1 MGKIRILYILLLAII
16 VSGCSQNYLF
26 TPDDDD
32 SNAISFGTDAVW
44 TRGSDIGGIDDVD
57 ELYVYSYYIN
67 GKSWANADIEDLQ
80 PYFTDDVNTPFL
92 LTVADDGSCIYDGG
106 ARYWPAIDGVQ
117 LSFYTYYPI
126 NQQQLTHTI
135 NSTTGK
141 PEFSYAQSE
150 FAGDNNDIVFAA
162 QFDQTA
168 ESNNGVVNF
177 DLEHIL
183 TKLSLY
189 ANITGVC
196 VEDSA
201 YTNIEYDINGI
212 TIYNLRGDA
221 DLIINADGSTS
232 WVLDDTKS
240 SINVTATQ
248 GVTLWGFED
257 ENASLTTTSKSVMME
272 GKAIYVLPQYLA
284 DARTDGD
291 APTIVVRIRKTFDST
306 VNGVTTTT
314 ELTYESEEIEIP
326 AASGDTASS
335 WKQGT
340 HYVLSFE
347 FDISTLD
354 EYDTPL
360 TLRSEIYGWTETVV
374 DVDVD
379 PNIYI
384 YANTNT
390 FEVAKDETFAD
401 MIIYTNYKYELRFH
415 KRKYELDGT
424 SYTEAAG
431 FTYYNITDLTTWSD
445 SGTALEPVLLW
456 NGDQTSFGNKTYE
469 YSSLAKYRYTYDS
482 DGDLYVESD
491 DSGAQV
497 KVSYD
502 SDGCVDPTMFTDS
515 EGWIYFAIEPIPD
528 NPNTDF
534 YYKIM
539 RTTRDKAG
547 LYTNSAIE
555 NTAYGVNK
563 GEDDAVYIMRL
574 NIEDDHLMD
583 VTGKSYASSGD
594 DYGYFYGK
602 IGAEMLSNGGGLLTF
617 KFKVTLKKE
626 L

>member
-1 MGKIRILYILLLAII
+1 MLLLAII

-26 TPDDDD
+26 TLDDDD
-32 SNAISFGTDAVW
+32 SNRISFGTDAVW
-44 TRGSDIGGIDDVD
+44 TRGSDIGDISDVD

-67 GKSWANADIEDLQ
+67 GKNWADADLDDLQ
-80 PYFTDDVNTPFL
+80 PYFTDDINTPFL

-126 NQQQLTHTI
+126 NQQQFTHTV

-168 ESNNGVVNF
+168 ESNNGVVQF

-189 ANITGVC
+189 ANITGEC
-196 VEDSA
+196 VEDTA
-201 YTNIEYDINGI
+201 YTNIEYDINGV
-212 TIYNLRGDA
+212 TIYNLRGNA
-221 DLIINADGSTS
+221 DLVINADGSTS

-240 SINVTATQ
+240 NINVTATQ
-248 GVTLWGFED
+248 GVTLWGFDD
-257 ENASLTTTSKSVMME
+257 ENASLTTSSKSVMMK
-272 GKAIYVLPQYLA
+272 GKAIYVLPQYI
-284 DARTDGD
+284 DEARTDGD
-291 APTIVVRIRKTFDST
+291 APSIVVRIRKTFDST
-306 VNGVTTTT
+306 VSGVTTTT
-314 ELTYESEEIEIP
+314 EITYESEEITIP
-326 AASGDTASS
+326 AASGDTESS

-360 TLRSEIYGWTETVV
+360 TLRSAIYGWTETVV
-374 DVDVD
+374 EVDVD

-384 YANTNT
+384 YANTNS
-390 FEVAKDETFAD
+390 FNVAKGVDSAD

-424 SYTEAAG
+424 SFTEASG
-431 FTYYNITDLTTWSD
+431 FTYYNITDLSTWSD

-456 NGDQTSFGNKTYE
+456 NGDQTNFSASTYD
-469 YSSLAKYRYTYDS
+469 YSELIKYRYIYDS
-482 DGDLYVESD
+482 DDNLCVESD
-491 DSGAQV
+491 AGDLV

-502 SDGCVDPTMFTDS
+502 SDGYVDPSMFEDS
-515 EGWIYFAIEPIPD
+515 AGWLYFVLES
-528 NPNTDF
+528 NPSDSNSDF
-534 YYKIM
+534 YYKVKKTN
-539 RTTRDKAG
+539 REVAG

-555 NTAYGVNK
+555 TTAYGVNK
-563 GEDDAVYIMRL
+563 SEDDAVYIMRL
-574 NIEDDHLMD
+574 NIEEDHL
-583 VTGKSYASSGD
+583 VNETGTGYASSSDG
-594 DYGYFYGK
+594 YGYFYGK
-602 IGAEMLSNGGGLLTF
+602 IGAELLSNGGGLLTF